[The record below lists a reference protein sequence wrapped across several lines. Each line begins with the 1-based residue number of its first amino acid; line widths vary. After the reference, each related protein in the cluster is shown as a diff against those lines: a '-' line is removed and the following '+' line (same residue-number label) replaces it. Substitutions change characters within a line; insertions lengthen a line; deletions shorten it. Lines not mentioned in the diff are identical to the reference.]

1 MKEGHSNFLSDQ
13 PNKGKIMNASLI
25 TNSISQIKGTRFIG
39 LDYTVDIKPSAANKD
54 VIIYKTVSA
63 NVQVFSGLKEYT
75 DVYSNAVKKSGQA
88 IQENDT
94 DKVKAFEKSDNW
106 FEHTK
111 FFSIVEKKSNPEEK
125 YLYCI
130 FNAVIQ
136 SEFFVDGKL
145 STIDE
150 VSKYLTPGEA
160 KKILQ
165 PNEVTYNKKNDV
177 LHTVVCR
184 TIAVKNITNVTGI

>member
-13 PNKGKIMNASLI
+13 PNKGEIMNASLI

-39 LDYTVDIKPSAANKD
+39 LDYTVDIKPSAAHKGI
-54 VIIYKTVSA
+54 VIYKTVSA

-75 DVYSNAVKKSGQA
+75 DVYTNAVKKSGLS
-88 IQENDT
+88 IQENDA
-94 DKVKAFEKSDNW
+94 DKVKNFEKSETW
-106 FEHTK
+106 FEHTN

-130 FNAVIQ
+130 FNNVNS
-136 SEFFVDGKL
+136 SEYFVNGKL

-165 PNEVTYNKKNDV
+165 PNEVTYNKKNDIMHSV
-177 LHTVVCR
+177 ICR